1 MVERFKIASVFLTG
15 QKDTFAPS
23 IGHTKPIIMRKILLF
38 LVFVFAALTAGFAQ
52 GVTTATITGEVT
64 DGAGAG
70 LPGANIVAVHVP
82 SGSVYGSSSRNDGRF
97 TLPGLRIG
105 GPYKVTVTF
114 VGYQDYSIE
123 GINLSLG
130 QNFVLNTKLGETG
143 TELQEVVVST
153 NALLNDERTGA
164 STNINVATINS
175 LPTLS
180 RSISDFTRLT
190 PQANGRSFS
199 GADSRFNNLTIDGSI
214 FNNSFGLSDVPGGQ
228 TNSTP
233 ISLDAI
239 QEVQVNIAPF
249 DVRQG
254 GFTGAGVNAVTRSG
268 TNEFSGSV
276 FYNTRNEKFVGSKAK
291 DQDVITQDFN
301 VKQQGFRLGG
311 PVIKDKLFFFING
324 EQERRDDP
332 ATNFQA
338 LRPGVNDN
346 AANVSRVLASEL
358 DALSTYLQNTF
369 GYSTGAYENYTLA
382 TRSDKALIRLDY
394 NMSQRSKFSVRY
406 NYLKS
411 SRDVPTSNSGSFNGR
426 RDNGFAMN
434 FQNANYVINN
444 DINSIIAE
452 HNFLGDR
459 FSNNVIAGFTAN
471 RDYRSS
477 LGGIFPLVDILDGG
491 RNYTNFGYEPFTP
504 NNVLNTNTW
513 QFQDNFT
520 YYAGKHTLTAGV
532 NFEAFKF
539 ENTFTPTYY
548 GQFVY
553 NSLQDFYNDT
563 DANALN
569 NPALRRY
576 QLTYSNLAN
585 SELPTATTNA
595 RQIGFYLQDEFQVT
609 SNFKLTAGLRVD
621 IPSFKQTALENTQV
635 TGYTFKDENGDPINI
650 STSELPKTQAL
661 ISPRVGFNWDVM
673 GDRSLQVRGGTGV
686 FSGRPA
692 FVWISNQMSNNGIL
706 TGSLRA
712 DNTTATYPF
721 SDNVTEYNLPPNP
734 GQPAASY
741 NVAVSD
747 RNFKYPQTWKTNIAI
762 DKKLPYGIIGTAEF
776 IYNKEVNN
784 VIYINANLEPTSGTL
799 SGADNRPTYPGLGL
813 GGNAQNNANR
823 VNDNVTDAILL
834 KNTNKGRGYSGTL
847 KFERPTT
854 KGLYTMVAYNYS
866 NTKDLMSAGSIAFSS
881 WRDNFSVN
889 GNNLP
894 VSAFSNNDLRHRIIG
909 ALSYRKE
916 YGGHFASQ
924 LSLFYEAKN
933 QGRFSYRVNGD
944 LNGDQQFSNDL
955 LYVPKDASEIV
966 FQNYTITVAG
976 NPVTFTAAEQSAAF
990 DAYIN
995 QDDYLST
1002 RRGQYAERNG
1012 VLMPWVNTLD
1022 LTFVQEFFVD
1032 VKGKRNT
1039 IQLRADVINFTN
1051 MLNNKWGVGDRILN
1065 SSPLELRN
1073 ITAGVPTY
1081 RFSAVN
1087 GQLPT
1092 TTYGTSTTLGDV
1104 WQMQIGIRYIFN

>member
-1 MVERFKIASVFLTG
+1 MG
-15 QKDTFAPS
+15 QKDIFATR
-23 IGHTKPIIMRKILLF
+23 IRHTKPIIMRKILLF
-38 LVFVFAALTAGFAQ
+38 LVFVCTAAAAGFAQ

-64 DGAGAG
+64 DAAGAG

-82 SGSVYGSSSRNDGRF
+82 SGSVYGSSSRADGRY
-97 TLPGLRIG
+97 TLPGLRVG

-114 VGYQDYSIE
+114 VGYQDYSID

-130 QNFVLNTKLGETG
+130 QNFVLNTKLAETG
-143 TELQEVVVST
+143 TELSEILVT
-153 NALLNDERTGA
+153 TDRLLNDERTGA
-164 STNINVATINS
+164 STNINVTTLNS

-254 GFTGAGVNAVTRSG
+254 GFTGAGVNAITRSG

-291 DQDVITQDFN
+291 GEDVVTQNFN
-301 VKQQGFRLGG
+301 VKQQGFRVGG
-311 PVIKDKLFFFING
+311 PIVKDKLFFFING
-324 EQERRDDP
+324 EQERREDP
-332 ATNFQA
+332 ATSYVA

-346 AANVSRVLASEL
+346 DANVSRVLASDL
-358 DALSTYLQNTF
+358 DALSTYLFNNF
-369 GYSTGAYENYTLA
+369 GYKTGAYENYTLA
-382 TRSDKALIRLDY
+382 TKSDKALIRLDY
-394 NMSQRSKFSVRY
+394 NMSKRSKFSIRY

-411 SRDVPTSNSGSFNGR
+411 SSDVPTSNSGSFNNR

-459 FSNNVIAGFTAN
+459 FSNNVIVGFTAN

-477 LGGIFPLVDILDGG
+477 LGGVFPLVDILEGG

-504 NNVLNTNTW
+504 NNILNTDTW

-553 NSLQDFYNDT
+553 NSLQDFYDDTDNDT
-563 DANALN
+563 N
-569 NPALRRY
+569 NDPTLTRY

-585 SELPTATTNA
+585 SALPTATTNA
-595 RQIGFYLQDEFQVT
+595 RQIGFYLQDEIQVN
-609 SNFKLTAGLRVD
+609 SNFKLTGGLRVD
-621 IPSFKQTALENTQV
+621 VPSFKQTALENTQV
-635 TGYTFKDENGDPINI
+635 SGYSFKDENGNPIKV
-650 STSELPKTQAL
+650 STSQLPKAQAL

-673 GDRSLQVRGGTGV
+673 GDRSLQIRGGTGV

-721 SDNVTEYNLPPNP
+721 STDITKYNLPPNP

-741 NVAVSD
+741 NVAVTD
-747 RNFKYPQTWKTNIAI
+747 KNFKYPQSWKTNIAI

-776 IYNKEVNN
+776 IYNKEINN
-784 VIYINANLEPTSGTL
+784 VTYINANLEPANGTL
-799 SGADNRPTYPGLGL
+799 SGSDNRPTYPGLGL
-813 GGNAQNNANR
+813 TSTAQNNANR

-847 KFERPTT
+847 KLERPTT
-854 KGLYTMVAYNYS
+854 KGLSTMVAYNYS

-881 WRDNFSVN
+881 WRDNFSLN

-894 VSAFSNNDLRHRIIG
+894 ISAFSNNDLRHRVIG

-916 YGGHFASQ
+916 YGKHFGSQ
-924 LSLFYEAKN
+924 LSLFYQAQN

-944 LNGDQQFSNDL
+944 LNGDQLTSNDL
-955 LYVPKDASEIV
+955 IYVPKDANEMV
-966 FQNYTITVAG
+966 FQDYSITVSG
-976 NPVTFTAAEQSAAF
+976 NPVTFTAAQQASAF
-990 DAYIN
+990 NSYID
-995 QDDYLST
+995 QDKYLST

-1012 VLMPWVNTLD
+1012 VLMPWVKTLD
-1022 LTFVQEFFVD
+1022 LTFIQDFFVD

-1039 IQLRADVINFTN
+1039 IQLRADIINFGN
-1051 MLNNKWGVGDRILN
+1051 LLNNKWGVGDRIIN
-1065 SSPLELRN
+1065 SSPLELRS

-1087 GQLPT
+1087 GALLSS
-1092 TTYGTSTTLGDV
+1092 TYGTSTRLGDV
-1104 WQMQIGIRYIFN
+1104 WQMQLGIRYIFN

>member
-1 MVERFKIASVFLTG
+1 
-15 QKDTFAPS
+15 
-23 IGHTKPIIMRKILLF
+23 MRKILL
-38 LVFVFAALTAGFAQ
+38 LLTFVLSASIAVLAQ
-52 GVTTATITGEVT
+52 GVTTATISGEVK
-64 DGAGAG
+64 DAAGAG
-70 LPGANIVAVHVP
+70 LPGANIVALHVP
-82 SGSVYGSSSRNDGRF
+82 SGTTYGSSSRADGRY
-97 TLPGLRIG
+97 TLPGLRVG
-105 GPYKVTVTF
+105 GPYKITITF
-114 VGYQDYSIE
+114 VGYHDYTVE

-130 QNFVLNTKLGETG
+130 QNFVLNPAMVEAGL
-143 TELQEVVVST
+143 ELQEIVVSS
-153 NALLNDERTGA
+153 NSILNDERTGA
-164 STNINVATINS
+164 STNISVGTLNAMPTIG
-175 LPTLS
+175 

-254 GFTGAGVNAVTRSG
+254 GFTGAGVNAITRSG

-276 FYNTRNEKFVGSKAK
+276 FYNTRSEKMVGDKAK
-291 DQDVITQDFN
+291 DQDVVTQNFN
-301 VKQQGFRLGG
+301 VKQQGFRVGG
-311 PVIKDKLFFFING
+311 PIIKDKLFFFING

-332 ATNFQA
+332 ATSYVA
-338 LRPGVNDN
+338 LRPGINDN
-346 AANVSRVLASEL
+346 AANVSRVLASDL
-358 DALSTYLQNTF
+358 DNLSSYLISKF
-369 GYSTGAYENYTLA
+369 GYNPGAYENYALA
-382 TRSDKALIRLDY
+382 TKSDKALIRFDY
-394 NMSQRSKFSVRY
+394 NMSQKSKFSIRY

-411 SRDVPTSNSGSFNGR
+411 SRDVPTSNSGSFNNR

-444 DINSIIAE
+444 DINSVIAE
-452 HNFLGDR
+452 HNFLGGN

-477 LGGIFPLVDILDGG
+477 LGGVFPLVDILEGG

-504 NNVLNTNTW
+504 NNILNTNTW

-520 YYAGKHTLTAGV
+520 YYAGKHTVTAGV

-539 ENTFTPTYY
+539 DNTFTPTYY

-563 DANALN
+563 DADNTN
-569 NPALRRY
+569 NPTLRRY

-585 SELPTATTNA
+585 SALPTATTNA
-595 RQIGFYLQDEFQVT
+595 RQIGFYMQDEIQVNT
-609 SNFKLTAGLRVD
+609 NFKLTGGLRVD
-621 IPSFKQTALENTQV
+621 VPSFKQTALENSQV
-635 TGYTFKDENGDPINI
+635 SGYTFKDENGNSIKV
-650 STSELPKTQAL
+650 STSQLPKTQAL
-661 ISPRVGFNWDVM
+661 WSPRVGFNWDVM
-673 GDRSLQVRGGTGV
+673 GDRSLQIRGGTGV

-712 DNTTATYPF
+712 DNTKDVYPF
-721 SDNVTEYNLPPNP
+721 NTDVTAYNLPPNP

-741 NVAVSD
+741 NIAVTDS
-747 RNFKYPQTWKTNIAI
+747 NFKYPQSWKTNIAI
-762 DKKLPYGIIGTAEF
+762 DKQLPFGIIGTVEF

-784 VIYINANLEPTSGTL
+784 VTYINANQEVASGSL
-799 SGADNRPTYPGLGL
+799 IGADNRPVYPGLGL
-813 GGNAQNNANR
+813 SGTPQNNALR
-823 VNDNVTDAILL
+823 VNDNITDAILL
-834 KNTNKGRGYSGTL
+834 KNTNKGRGYSATIKL
-847 KFERPTT
+847 ERPLTN
-854 KGLYTMVAYNYS
+854 GLSTMVAYNYS
-866 NTKDLMSAGSIAFSS
+866 NTRDLMSAGSIAFSS
-881 WRDNFSVN
+881 WRDNFSVR

-894 VSAFSNNDLRHRIIG
+894 DLAYSNNDLRHRLIA

-916 YGGHFASQ
+916 YAEHFASQ
-924 LSLFYEAKN
+924 VSFFFQTQN

-944 LNGDQQFSNDL
+944 LNGDQLTSNDL
-955 LYVPKDASEIV
+955 MYVPKDMSEMN
-966 FQNYTITVAG
+966 FQNYTITVSG
-976 NPVTFTAAEQSAAF
+976 SPVTFTAAQQAAAF

-995 QDDYLST
+995 QDAYLST

-1012 VLMPWVNTLD
+1012 VLMPWLSTLD
-1022 LTFVQEFFVD
+1022 ITFVQEFFID

-1039 IQLRADVINFTN
+1039 IQVRADIFNFGNMIN
-1051 MLNNKWGVGDRILN
+1051 NNWGVGDRIIN
-1065 SSPLELRN
+1065 SSPIEFRGV
-1073 ITAGVPTY
+1073 TAGVPQY

-1092 TTYGTSTTLGDV
+1092 STYGTSTTISDV
-1104 WQMQIGIRYIFN
+1104 WQMQFGIRYIFN